1 MTHADLTAALQT
13 LVRVML
19 GDSARNWYLIL
30 GCAAVAVALGR
41 FLMTMLSNDPALY
54 LAVAFIGSVAFLA
67 FLGSIILFLGKITK
81 GLPCW

>member
-1 MTHADLTAALQT
+1 
-13 LVRVML
+13 ML
-19 GDSARNWYLIL
+19 GDSARNWYLVL

-67 FLGSIILFLGKITK
+67 FLGSYILFLGKVSDCIMNGIT
-81 GLPCW
+81 L